1 MAEDLAS
8 SSAAVDAPRDERAT
22 VREPFAPPRRE
33 QEVAYR
39 MRFALAYLAL
49 AALAGAAVGAAVV
62 LTDRPADEERAWSEW
77 QPTGASG
84 QYPTQIADHVSSR
97 YRDAQNRK
105 LVTAFAGPPEIGRE
119 RLLGVAIE
127 ADTGLPEDAAVDGLG
142 KSVMYQLC
150 GGGESCAFRD
160 ATLDAERL
168 LLLRREAL
176 ELALYSFAY
185 VDDLDSVI
193 ALLPPFGDQAQQEST
208 RTLALFF
215 RRGDLRPQLEA
226 PLAATLPDASAE
238 TAAPLGTRRSLA
250 LERLTRD
257 RVFEFSFARI
267 QTGSPI
273 LLLRPIG
280 SALPR

>member
-1 MAEDLAS
+1 VAEDLAN

-22 VREPFAPPRRE
+22 VREPFVRAPRE

-49 AALAGAAVGAAVV
+49 AAIAGAAIGAAIV
-62 LTDRPADEERAWSEW
+62 LGDRPADEERVWSQW
-77 QPTGASG
+77 QPTGVSG
-84 QYPTQIADHVSSR
+84 QYPTQIAEHVSSR

-105 LVTAFAGPPEIGRE
+105 LVTVFAGPPEIGRE

-127 ADTGLPEDAAVDGLG
+127 ADTGRPEDAAVDGLG
-142 KSVMYQLC
+142 TSVMYQLC

-160 ATLDAERL
+160 GSIDAARL
-168 LLLRREAL
+168 SLLRREGL

-193 ALLPPFGDQAQQEST
+193 ALLPPYGEQAQQT
-208 RTLALFF
+208 PMTTLALFF
-215 RRGDLRPQLEA
+215 RRGDLRDQLEA
-226 PLAATLPDASAE
+226 PLAATLPDASAH
-238 TAAPLGTRRSLA
+238 TAAPVAAPRTLA
-250 LERLTRD
+250 LDRLTRD
-257 RVFEFSFARI
+257 RVFEFTFTRI

-273 LLLRPIG
+273 LLLRPFG
-280 SALPR
+280 TALPR